1 MNGCR
6 CGLVIDIDI
15 VEENLELDVTE
26 GGGSGGSLPFYKG
39 PYTVTPKVDEQTLAT
54 AQKSM
59 SKDVT
64 VEKIPY
70 SEVTNPSGGTTV
82 NIAFIR

>member
-1 MNGCR
+1 MNCP
-6 CGLVIDIDI
+6 CA
-15 VEENLELDVTE
+15 LELEFDLACEEVELTIDD
-26 GGGSGGSLPFYKG
+26 GGSGGSLPYYKG
-39 PYTVTPKVDEQTLAT
+39 PYTVTPKVDEQSLPT
-54 AQKSM
+54 AEKAM

-64 VEKIPY
+64 IEKIPY